1 MIITRHNY
9 EEYFLLYVDNELSL
23 QERRQVEAFVKEN
36 GDLEEELN
44 MLKQTVLRP
53 EKAVIFQNK
62 GQLMKKSSGIE
73 PINELNYQD
82 YFVLYGD
89 DELSVEENDMVEQ
102 FVYKNPQYQTEFEL
116 ILQARFTPD
125 TSIVF
130 PDKESLYKKEKEETK
145 VIYITWMRIAA
156 AAVVLLFAGG
166 LGWNLFFNNST
177 PTKTGKPEQVA
188 VTDKTNNS
196 TKDSSDPKLITT
208 DPGTN
213 APLVAKTTDE
223 TQSKDES
230 AVKKT
235 NKEKI
240 RNISPKDDQ
249 SFAFQGKKTDP
260 KEFEQ
265 INGTK
270 SNLSTVENVQPI
282 ETVKVDMN
290 KVASLSVPENK
301 AVDQVNMEEKMKQMQ
316 KNDVVQTGLNMN
328 TEDELEVLNTSVK
341 KNTSRGL
348 FRKVTRV
355 LGSVANLG
363 PKDKETDNGKGLRIA
378 NVEIGRK

>member
-89 DELSVEENDMVEQ
+89 DELSMEENDMVEQ

-130 PDKESLYKKEKEETK
+130 PDKESLYRKEKEETK

-166 LGWNLFFNNST
+166 LGWNLFYNNST
-177 PTKTGKPEQVA
+177 STGGEKPGQVA
-188 VTDKTNNS
+188 VTDKTDSSTKNS
-196 TKDSSDPKLITT
+196 TDPKSTT

-213 APLVAKTTDE
+213 VPLVAKTTEE
-223 TQSKDES
+223 TQSKEEN

-240 RNISPKDDQ
+240 RNILPRDVQ
-249 SFAFQGKKTDP
+249 STVYEGKVKKQNDLEE
-260 KEFEQ
+260 K
-265 INGTK
+265 INKTK
-270 SNLSTVENVQPI
+270 SNLPTVENVTPI
-282 ETVKVDMN
+282 VAVNTDMN
-290 KVASLSVPENK
+290 KKANIDVPENK
-301 AVDQVNMEEKMKQMQ
+301 VVDQVDFAKASEKMS
-316 KNDVVQTGLNMN
+316 KNDVVQAGFNMN

-363 PKDKETDNGKGLRIA
+363 PKDKGTDNSKGLRIA
-378 NVEIGRK
+378 NVEIGLK